1 MLRSQILDDVSSVRS
16 DRWSADQDREYRAVK
31 EGKFNRAERATAA
44 EGRALMELRETR

>member
-31 EGKFNRAERATAA
+31 EGKFNRSNKLQKHVCE
-44 EGRALMELRETR
+44 EIVL